1 MTKIT
6 VEQKRNLAAL
16 LFLLQ
21 CEYGDSAKWPTAFKI
36 TDCAREII
44 LQLVK
49 DIAKETNE
57 KESSVEKDIVVLALA
72 FTKDMENNK

>member
-1 MTKIT
+1 MTKMT

-21 CEYGDSAKWPTAFKI
+21 CEYGDSAKWPTAFRM
-36 TDCAREII
+36 TNCAREII
-44 LQLVK
+44 LRLIK

-57 KESSVEKDIVVLALA
+57 KEFPVEKDIIDLARVLM
-72 FTKDMENNK
+72 DNMENE

>member
-1 MTKIT
+1 MTKMT
-6 VEQKRNLAAL
+6 VKQKRNLATL

-21 CEYGDSAKWPTAFKI
+21 CEYGDSAKRSTAFKI